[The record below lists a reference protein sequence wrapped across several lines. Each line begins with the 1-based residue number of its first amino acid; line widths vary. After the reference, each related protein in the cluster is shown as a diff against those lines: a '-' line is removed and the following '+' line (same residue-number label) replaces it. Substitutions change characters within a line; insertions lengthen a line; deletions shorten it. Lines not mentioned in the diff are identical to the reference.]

1 MSKFVPELEQWA
13 AEVIEKITPIAEQI
27 DLAYYPLQ
35 TEAKMNPKLLII
47 GLNKRQMINGNSK
60 MVK

>member
-1 MSKFVPELEQWA
+1 MSKFIPELEQWA

-35 TEAKMNPKLLII
+35 TEAKMNPELLII
-47 GLNKRQMINGNSK
+47 GLNQEQ
-60 MVK
+60 

>member
-1 MSKFVPELEQWA
+1 MSKFIPELEQWA

-35 TEAKMNPKLLII
+35 TEAKMNP
-47 GLNKRQMINGNSK
+47 
-60 MVK
+60 

>member
-1 MSKFVPELEQWA
+1 MSKFTPELEQWA

-47 GLNKRQMINGNSK
+47 GLNPRAVDEKEARL
-60 MVK
+60 